1 MRLLLPS
8 WLEEREKRKKRGDG
22 VMEGIYVLW
31 RFFSLWVG
39 SFFFFYFNV
48 SGSFG
53 NGPPAL
59 LLIMV
64 GNIHRMVSK

>member
-39 SFFFFYFNV
+39 SFFFYFFFILMSLV
-48 SGSFG
+48 LSGMV
-53 NGPPAL
+53 PP
-59 LLIMV
+59 
-64 GNIHRMVSK
+64 RYC